1 MAVSCVAPLFTAAVL
16 QPVVAAVVL
25 QPRIVHRH
33 GAPQLSSWSD
43 ADWQWG
49 SASGTARAAAARL
62 RASLQTPE
70 QRAGFLTDVGMLDPL
85 DFEDSKVVL
94 ALKIQRATS
103 AAKPRLETY
112 GLDEDE
118 RAAWRQVMDDLAAC
132 RFEGHRGDELL
143 ADACIDRLGLI
154 EAKRLS
160 AL

>member
-1 MAVSCVAPLFTAAVL
+1 MATCVAPLFTAAVL
-16 QPVVAAVVL
+16 QP
-25 QPRIVHRH
+25 RIVHRH
-33 GAPQLSSWSD
+33 GPPQLSWSD
-43 ADWQWG
+43 PDWQWG
-49 SASGTARAAAARL
+49 SATGAAHAEAARL

-70 QRAGFLTDVGMLDPL
+70 QRSRFLTDVGLLDPL
-85 DFEDSKVVL
+85 DFDDSKVVL

-112 GLDEDE
+112 GLDADE

>member
-1 MAVSCVAPLFTAAVL
+1 MATASVSSLFTAA
-16 QPVVAAVVL
+16 VL

-43 ADWQWG
+43 PDWQWG
-49 SASGTARAAAARL
+49 SATGAAHAEAARL

-70 QRAGFLTDVGMLDPL
+70 QRSRFLTDVGMLDPL

-112 GLDEDE
+112 GLDADE

-154 EAKRLS
+154 ESKRLS

>member
-1 MAVSCVAPLFTAAVL
+1 MATASISSLFTAA
-16 QPVVAAVVL
+16 VL

-33 GAPQLSSWSD
+33 GPPQLSSWSD
-43 ADWQWG
+43 PEWQWG
-49 SASGTARAAAARL
+49 SASGAAHAEAARL
-62 RASLQTPE
+62 RSSLQTPE
-70 QRAGFLTDVGMLDPL
+70 QRARFLTDVGLLDPL

-112 GLDEDE
+112 GLDAYE
-118 RAAWRQVMDDLAAC
+118 RAAWRKVMDDLAAC

>member
-1 MAVSCVAPLFTAAVL
+1 MTLNLVEKIPFKDVY
-16 QPVVAAVVL
+16 
-25 QPRIVHRH
+25 IH
-33 GAPQLSSWSD
+33 GLVRDSEGQKMSKTK
-43 ADWQWG
+43 G
-49 SASGTARAAAARL
+49 N
-62 RASLQTPE
+62 
-70 QRAGFLTDVGMLDPL
+70 VLDPL

-94 ALKIQRATS
+94 ALKIQRATR

-112 GLDEDE
+112 GLDADE